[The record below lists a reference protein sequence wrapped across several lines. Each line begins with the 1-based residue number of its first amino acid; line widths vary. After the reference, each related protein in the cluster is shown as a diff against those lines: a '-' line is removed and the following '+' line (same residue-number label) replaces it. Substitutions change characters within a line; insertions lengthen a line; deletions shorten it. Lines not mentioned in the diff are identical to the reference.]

1 MLSAALYITA
11 GLCLLY
17 ALFLSD
23 PKNGS
28 PFFLVWYVIA
38 AAFAAAGYLTA
49 ASLWQAVPS
58 WLLIIGGV
66 ILAAAAV
73 LLIFAG
79 SRILSAF
86 HLKTP
91 EDLDLLIVLGALVHP
106 YGPSRVLQYRLD
118 AAAEYLKRNPRTR
131 CIVSG
136 GQGSNE
142 PCPEGKAMKKY
153 LVSKGIEAER
163 ILEENRS
170 ESTYENILFSRELC
184 DPEHDRTAIVTNEFH
199 LWRGMALARKAGF
212 RHVYGLAGKSKAVY
226 MPNNFLRECCAL
238 IKDMICGNI

>member
-1 MLSAALYITA
+1 
-11 GLCLLY
+11 
-17 ALFLSD
+17 
-23 PKNGS
+23 
-28 PFFLVWYVIA
+28 
-38 AAFAAAGYLTA
+38 
-49 ASLWQAVPS
+49 
-58 WLLIIGGV
+58 
-66 ILAAAAV
+66 
-73 LLIFAG
+73 
-79 SRILSAF
+79 
-86 HLKTP
+86 
-91 EDLDLLIVLGALVHP
+91 
-106 YGPSRVLQYRLD
+106 
-118 AAAEYLKRNPRTR
+118 
-131 CIVSG
+131 
-136 GQGSNE
+136 
-142 PCPEGKAMKKY
+142 MKEY